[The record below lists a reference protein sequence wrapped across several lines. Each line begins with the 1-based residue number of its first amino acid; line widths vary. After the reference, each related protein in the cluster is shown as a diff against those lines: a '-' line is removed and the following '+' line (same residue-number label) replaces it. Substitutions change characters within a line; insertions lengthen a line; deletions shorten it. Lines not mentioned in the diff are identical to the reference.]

1 MDYSSINTLNSI
13 NMKDFDFLED
23 NNKLKSLLNGNKRS
37 TVKGISN
44 ISIFNNNKHKIN
56 KNSILKQKEY
66 IPKKDKNKLTQ
77 SKTTKDNTINSLNS
91 ENTVKNKKY
100 EKFLNN
106 KNIEESQESNNK
118 KPKPILNKEN
128 KFLMKVILNHNLN
141 KKSYYKDEKKDLLNM
156 SDYKIK
162 ENKINLGDLLKYIFS
177 IEKKLKDNEESLYK
191 KGLKEFMKKID
202 NLIARYSLIIFILIK
217 NKEKEEAKNIFLLM
231 LKENLVYI
239 NYIEQ
244 NIFYH
249 YYVSKEN
256 PIEAYELL
264 RIYSFIIKYSRFF
277 NMTNYCT
284 IFIGRYLEL
293 IYFIYNLL
301 YYKSHSRGFTLDTK
315 NQINLWFSLA
325 LHNISYYVVLNY
337 FPLNI
342 SISLNNNIISMYQS
356 SDNYLSK
363 KEKSLLIK
371 VAYNSSLFCYLNGQ
385 SDKAIFYLN
394 DTKERILLNEEDS
407 YNNSSHHI
415 KKKKQSMNLFP
426 NSTNNKDFFYN
437 EEDVRLSTATSIS
450 EYVKNK
456 TKNKNDYEHKL
467 TNIDKIKETFSKD
480 KINLDDIHL
489 LINYSLENGLIDEIK
504 SSRYIQKNFISPT
517 NITSKL
523 KLTKKLTIP
532 KHYKHPLLFKLE
544 LLYSEIELDKKNF
557 TLAYEHIL
565 KALYILLLLKLNIDG
580 NGFLSFNEEQKII
593 ERYLILLDKLKE
605 KETENKGGKSE
616 SEEKSNSET
625 ESENESVESSKN
637 NSSEKSKK
645 KSKKKKYKEDSED
658 IILNKYNLFFE
669 LFKENEKDKKE
680 KVFLFCSQ
688 KDINY
693 KVLQDIEKFFIFLC
707 SLSLYQISILNNTQ
721 PENKKGNDLPLLFST
736 QFKDCLSNNQRKELN
751 NLQTMA
757 FNRCLILKNPDDW
770 IIPNNLNIDLIN
782 EKKMEKLK
790 RKKTFRFINKYNE
803 ENMNENQLR
812 QTQEYKIYQKILIS
826 GKMTKEIRDF
836 LVKNIKIVLK
846 ILKNLE
852 DNDIEKIIE
861 SPIILIK
868 PVKQYKKNNK
878 KSLEKNYISNI
889 NPPLLSHNSLGL
901 STKKVSYRVSLTG
914 AGMLKTKLRLQKN
927 LDLKKE
933 NNSKY
938 QNYDDFFERLSG
950 KKYMKKNSKLGQ
962 ILIKEINEYKPNQKD
977 NNDYDDNYKDIG
989 LSLNSTINNNI

>member
-1 MDYSSINTLNSI
+1 
-13 NMKDFDFLED
+13 MKDFDFLED
-23 NNKLKSLLNGNKRS
+23 NNNFNSKLKDNKRS

-44 ISIFNNNKHKIN
+44 ISISNNNKQKII
-56 KNSILKQKEY
+56 KKSILKQKEY

-106 KNIEESQESNNK
+106 KNIDESQESSNK

-141 KKSYYKDEKKDLLNM
+141 KKSYYKEEKKDLLNM

-231 LKENLVYI
+231 LKENLIYI

-489 LINYSLENGLIDEIK
+489 LINNSLENGLIDEIK

-544 LLYSEIELDKKNF
+544 LLNSEIELDKKNF

-757 FNRCLILKNPDDW
+757 FNRYLILKNPNDW

-846 ILKNLE
+846 ILKNLD

-878 KSLEKNYISNI
+878 KSFEKNYISNI

>member
-1 MDYSSINTLNSI
+1 
-13 NMKDFDFLED
+13 MKDFDFLED
-23 NNKLKSLLNGNKRS
+23 NNNFNSKLKDNKRS

-44 ISIFNNNKHKIN
+44 ISISNNNKQKII
-56 KNSILKQKEY
+56 KKSILKQKEY

-106 KNIEESQESNNK
+106 KNIDESQESSNK

-371 VAYNSSLFCYLNGQ
+371 VAYNSSFFCYLNGQ

-426 NSTNNKDFFYN
+426 NNTNNKDFFYN

-605 KETENKGGKSE
+605 KETENKGDKSE

-751 NLQTMA
+751 NLKTMA
-757 FNRCLILKNPDDW
+757 FNRCLILKNPNDW

>member
-1 MDYSSINTLNSI
+1 MSMDYSSINTLNSI

-23 NNKLKSLLNGNKRS
+23 NNNFNSKLKDNKRS

-44 ISIFNNNKHKIN
+44 ISISNNNKQKII
-56 KNSILKQKEY
+56 KKSILKQKEY

-106 KNIEESQESNNK
+106 KNIDESQESSNK

-231 LKENLVYI
+231 LKENLIYI

-426 NSTNNKDFFYN
+426 NNTNNKDFFYN

-504 SSRYIQKNFISPT
+504 SSRYIQKILFHQL
-517 NITSKL
+517 TS
-523 KLTKKLTIP
+523 
-532 KHYKHPLLFKLE
+532 
-544 LLYSEIELDKKNF
+544 
-557 TLAYEHIL
+557 
-565 KALYILLLLKLNIDG
+565 
-580 NGFLSFNEEQKII
+580 
-593 ERYLILLDKLKE
+593 
-605 KETENKGGKSE
+605 
-616 SEEKSNSET
+616 
-625 ESENESVESSKN
+625 
-637 NSSEKSKK
+637 
-645 KSKKKKYKEDSED
+645 
-658 IILNKYNLFFE
+658 
-669 LFKENEKDKKE
+669 
-680 KVFLFCSQ
+680 
-688 KDINY
+688 
-693 KVLQDIEKFFIFLC
+693 LQ
-707 SLSLYQISILNNTQ
+707 
-721 PENKKGNDLPLLFST
+721 
-736 QFKDCLSNNQRKELN
+736 
-751 NLQTMA
+751 
-757 FNRCLILKNPDDW
+757 
-770 IIPNNLNIDLIN
+770 NLN
-782 EKKMEKLK
+782 
-790 RKKTFRFINKYNE
+790 
-803 ENMNENQLR
+803 
-812 QTQEYKIYQKILIS
+812 
-826 GKMTKEIRDF
+826 
-836 LVKNIKIVLK
+836 
-846 ILKNLE
+846 
-852 DNDIEKIIE
+852 
-861 SPIILIK
+861 
-868 PVKQYKKNNK
+868 
-878 KSLEKNYISNI
+878 
-889 NPPLLSHNSLGL
+889 
-901 STKKVSYRVSLTG
+901 
-914 AGMLKTKLRLQKN
+914 
-927 LDLKKE
+927 
-933 NNSKY
+933 
-938 QNYDDFFERLSG
+938 
-950 KKYMKKNSKLGQ
+950 
-962 ILIKEINEYKPNQKD
+962 
-977 NNDYDDNYKDIG
+977 
-989 LSLNSTINNNI
+989 